1 MLDPHRVR
9 VFRSVVASGS
19 VQAAADNLGL
29 TSSAVSQHLAALQR
43 ETGLTLF
50 QRVGRGIAPTEAA
63 LVLDAQTDEV
73 MSQWGRVDQVV
84 ADLRDG
90 RSGRLSIGYFASA
103 GAAWMPSLV
112 KRLTEEFPDLVLELV
127 LNEVEQRRYRGPT
140 STSSSTRRTRPA
152 ERLPADRAHRGPV
165 RRDRAARAP
174 LAEEGDVALAD
185 LRGETWVSNDYPR
198 SLGHRLVVAACS
210 AAGFR
215 PRFSVQAQDHYT
227 AIGFVGGRHR
237 GLGAAG
243 TGGAQPAGDRRAARP
258 RAPDAG
264 APPRGRRARPRRAEP
279 GGRPGGGAAHRPHPQ
294 PSPPPRRAHRP
305 LTGRLARSG
314 AAGRVTPRV
323 RGR

>member
-29 TSSAVSQHLAALQR
+29 TSSAVSQHLSALQR

-73 MSQWGRVDQVV
+73 MSQWGRLDQVV

-112 KRLTEEFPDLVLELV
+112 KRLTAEFPDLVLELV
-127 LNEVEQRRYRGPT
+127 LNEVEQRMQPLDIDLVINPPDTALPGGYTRTELTEDQFVAIVPRGH
-140 STSSSTRRTRPA
+140 A
-152 ERLPADRAHRGPV
+152 
-165 RRDRAARAP
+165 
-174 LAEEGDVALAD
+174 LAEAGTIALAD

-198 SLGHRLVVAACS
+198 AYGHRLVVAACN

-215 PRFSVQAQDHYT
+215 PRFTVQAQDHYT
-227 AIGFVGGRHR
+227 AIGFVGAGIGVSVLPGLAARSLPATVVRLALEAPTPVRHLAAVVR
-237 GLGAAG
+237 DLGAPNP
-243 TGGAQPAGDRRAARP
+243 PAERAVALLKELIAHP
-258 RAPDAG
+258 SSS
-264 APPRGRRARPRRAEP
+264 PRRP
-279 GGRPGGGAAHRPHPQ
+279 G
-294 PSPPPRRAHRP
+294 PRQRQDR
-305 LTGRLARSG
+305 
-314 AAGRVTPRV
+314 
-323 RGR
+323 